1 MYVPL
6 GQVKLMEKR
15 ETRFNTLAINS
26 HTAEQKNPYR
36 SERKIDHNV
45 QASHLQP
52 NKASAVFLQPN
63 QLF

>member
-1 MYVPL
+1 
-6 GQVKLMEKR
+6 MEKR
-15 ETRFNTLAINS
+15 ETIFNTLAINS

-36 SERKIDHNV
+36 SERKIDHNM